1 MMTASN
7 AGRALPQP
15 GEARIQEVASRSPST
30 PHLKILAKA
39 PTRRRARGSF
49 LAFGS
54 PRGGVPRLSAANE
67 KEKIRGKIETSS
79 RAAGGCHE

>member
-7 AGRALPQP
+7 AERALPFP

-49 LAFGS
+49 RAFGS

-67 KEKIRGKIETSS
+67 KEKIRGKIEKAM
-79 RAAGGCHE
+79 RAAGGSHE